1 MTSPTDPTLAVVPA
15 HRPADLPP
23 ELHGTR
29 DVRLVV
35 VDMDGT
41 LLDAAHR
48 THPTLVPL
56 LAELHRRGIVFC
68 AASGRQYATLARQ
81 LSPEEVGADPG
92 MYFIAENGA
101 YVVRDGEEVASHGLD
116 QEVVVRL
123 ARAVRDLAASGADAG
138 IVVCGK
144 RSAYI
149 ERPDADFRT
158 EVARYYARLT
168 PVEDLLV
175 TDASGSE
182 RLAVDD
188 EVLKV
193 AVFDFG
199 PVAPTTAPALE
210 AVATGYQVVV
220 SGKHWVD
227 ILGATTHKGAALREI
242 QAALGVT
249 PAQTVVFGDYLNDL
263 QMLDAAE
270 LSFAMANGHPRVLER
285 ARYVAPPNTEN
296 GVVRVVAG
304 LLGVGMGE
312 LVAAVGQ
319 RVSTRAGRRR
329 R

>member
-1 MTSPTDPTLAVVPA
+1 MTSPTDPTLAAVPE
-15 HRPADLPP
+15 HRPADLPQ
-23 ELHGTR
+23 ELRGTR

-41 LLDAAHR
+41 LLDADHR

-92 MYFIAENGA
+92 MFFVAENGA
-101 YVVRDGEEVASHGLD
+101 YVVRDGEEVASHGLPA
-116 QEVVVRL
+116 EAVVPLVH
-123 ARAVRDLAASGADAG
+123 AVRELTASGVDAG

-144 RSAYI
+144 QSAYI

-158 EVARYYARLT
+158 EVDRYYAQLR
-168 PVEDLLV
+168 PVDDLLA
-175 TDASGSE
+175 TDRSGAE

-193 AVFDFG
+193 AVFDFDQ
-199 PVAPTTAPALE
+199 VATTTAPALE
-210 AVATGYQVVV
+210 AAAAGHQVVV

-227 ILGATTHKGAALREI
+227 ILGATTHKGAAVREI
-242 QAALGVT
+242 QAELGVT

-304 LLGVGMGE
+304 LLGVQMGE
-312 LVAAVGQ
+312 LVDAVG
-319 RVSTRAGRRR
+319 
-329 R
+329 